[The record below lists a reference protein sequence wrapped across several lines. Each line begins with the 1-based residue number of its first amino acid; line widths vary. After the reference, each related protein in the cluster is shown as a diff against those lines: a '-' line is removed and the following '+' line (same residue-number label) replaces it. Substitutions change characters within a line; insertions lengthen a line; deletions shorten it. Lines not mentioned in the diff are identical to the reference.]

1 MANIGQIVYNIED
14 YYHSGGYISTSKN
27 DISKTISSNDYASW
41 EEYLAAAIDIFNQNL
56 VELFNTTGFFKLGIQ
71 APPGTLVILNDSKN
85 IVIGKTG
92 IYELDEDIIIS
103 SLKFIPQKIYRKDEE
118 KTLESLN
125 AGLMGMQEA
134 ENARNAALINAANL
148 TEEEYNTQY
157 QIIQETFL
165 SSYEESL
172 KLYNLGVNGVYIF
185 EDEYELL
192 HDVIIDFI
200 YK

>member
-92 IYELDEDIIIS
+92 IYELDEDITIF

-134 ENARNAALINAANL
+134 ENARNAALVNAANL

>member
-1 MANIGQIVYNIED
+1 MKYKRVKLPHGATLCYV
-14 YYHSGGYISTSKN
+14 KN

-148 TEEEYNTQY
+148 TEEDYNTQY

-185 EDEYELL
+185 EDKYELL